1 MKICANCF
9 VDEEIKKFI
18 STSTVGI
25 ATCDCCGSDNVEVID
40 LSELSDFFIELLRLF
55 VKHDTG
61 NHLVSIIQN
70 DWGLFQTE
78 ECACTILSYI
88 ISHGIFD
95 FSINDKVAY
104 NSEIQECFS
113 AWNNLKL
120 EVQEKRRYFSDISS
134 FNWEV
139 YIKSNAKIL
148 KGSTL
153 YRARITPYGITML
166 NESEM
171 GCPPKERATAGRA
184 NPLGIPYL
192 YLCKNI
198 ETTFY
203 EVRAVYLDKVSVGEF
218 EIIHDLNIVDF
229 SSRINLFYTYTDS
242 DTNENLPD
250 TVKRKII
257 LDKISHD
264 LSKPLRRFDTEIEY
278 VPTQLICEYCKQN
291 GADGIQFNSS
301 LHQGGV
307 NVVLFN
313 PSDAKCVG
321 VSSWEIKKVI
331 IEGT

>member
-1 MKICANCF
+1 MKICAQCF
-9 VDEEIKKFI
+9 EDEEIRKFI
-18 STSTVGI
+18 SASSSIT
-25 ATCDCCGSDNVEVID
+25 ATCDCCSLENVKVVD
-40 LSELSDFFIELLRLF
+40 LNELSDFFIELLHLF
-55 VKHDTG
+55 VKDNTG
-61 NHLVSIIQN
+61 NDLIPIIQN
-70 DWGLFQTE
+70 DWRIFQKE
-78 ECACTILSYI
+78 SYAYSILSYI
-88 ISHGIFD
+88 MSHENFD
-95 FSINDKVAY
+95 FSIDDKVAY

-113 AWNNLKL
+113 VWDNLKL
-120 EVQEKRRYFSDISS
+120 EVQEKKRYFSDIST

-139 YIKSNAKIL
+139 YIKSNAKIS
-148 KGSTL
+148 KGNIF
-153 YRARITPYGITML
+153 YRARITPNGRTIL
-166 NESEM
+166 DKNEM
-171 GCPPKERATAGRA
+171 GCPPKELATAGRA

-192 YLCKNI
+192 YLCRNF

-203 EVRAVYLDKVSVGEF
+203 EVRAVYLDKVSIGEF

-229 SSRINLFYTYTDS
+229 SSKINLFYTYTDS
-242 DTNENLPD
+242 DTNENLSD

-313 PSDAKCVG
+313 PSDAQCVG

-331 IEGT
+331 IEGA